1 MMEKVYRIKIDI
13 ESTDKVE
20 VVEAIMNLY
29 ESLEDVD
36 IEGLSLLRKGTAA
49 FEWRAEITTEER
61 CEHCHGSGE
70 VATDEDDGEGHT
82 MRGVGTQKCIC
93 QS

>member
-13 ESTDKVE
+13 ESTD
-20 VVEAIMNLY
+20 EADIARFLHWIA
-29 ESLEDVD
+29 EDVE
-36 IEGLSLLRKGTAA
+36 EGRLKNIQMARGGIAQGTVKY
-49 FEWRAEITTEER
+49 TTEER
-61 CEHCHGSGE
+61 CEHCHGTGE

-93 QS
+93 Q